1 MKRTPAENRLAR
13 ALATRTKT
21 TSSDWF
27 PVFKARYGMQV
38 AFEAVRDEIG
48 EGSVST
54 QLLTCCTA
62 VAPILVAG
70 LVPRYEEISA
80 ETASIDPMRW
90 VPAAPIRALVIQH
103 TYGLIDDESARVL
116 VEGAHAAGI
125 AVVEDSAHCAGRMA
139 RDAAGAPLADVSVHS
154 FGIEKM
160 LPSQFGG
167 AVWVNPDSPFQA
179 LSAELARRLSALP
192 VMGRRL
198 DALCRAYLGELR
210 VLSHLPGGMRRALWD
225 ALPRWG
231 LFEPAVAA
239 SERAGGLGHA
249 PMRPSAAV
257 CDRALAAFEG
267 LDELERTHAAA
278 VEVYRRELDGAPGL
292 TPVGAHLPAGQPLLR
307 FPILAADTATADRV
321 TRAVCEAGFY
331 TTAWYR
337 PELTPGVT
345 DEAAYRV
352 PPAGE
357 RGRLA
362 VADDF
367 IARVATLPA
376 DVTAEEASRIAA
388 VVRDV
393 VTS

>member
-13 ALATRTKT
+13 ALASRTKT

-80 ETASIDPMRW
+80 ETASIDPMWW

-103 TYGLIDDESARVL
+103 TYGLIDEASARVL
-116 VEGAHAAGI
+116 VDCAHASGI
-125 AVVEDSAHCAGRMA
+125 VVVEDSAHCAGRLA
-139 RDAAGAPLADVSVHS
+139 RDAQGRPLADVSVHS

-167 AVWVNPDSPFQA
+167 AVWVNPKSPFPA
-179 LSAELARRLSALP
+179 FSAELARRLSGLP

-198 DALCRAYLGELR
+198 DALCRSYLNELR
-210 VLSHLPGGMRRALWD
+210 ALMHLPGGLRRALWD

-231 LFEPAVAA
+231 LFEPAVTAV
-239 SERAGGLGHA
+239 ERAGGLGHEA
-249 PMRPSAAV
+249 LRPSPAV
-257 CDRALAAFEG
+257 CDRALAALEG
-267 LDELERTHAAA
+267 LDELERTHAVA
-278 VEVYRRELDGAPGL
+278 VETYRRELADVPGL
-292 TPVGAHLPAGQPLLR
+292 TPVGASVPAGQPLLR
-307 FPILAADTATADRV
+307 FPVLATDTDTADRI
-321 TRAVCEAGFY
+321 TQAVCEAGFY

-345 DEAAYRV
+345 DQAAYGV
-352 PPAGE
+352 PGPE
-357 RGRLA
+357 DRGRLA
-362 VADDF
+362 VTDDF

-376 DVTAEEASRIAA
+376 GVTAEEASRIAA